1 MVALNL
7 SVVLCIWAQYSC
19 RFLVRVQ
26 IVIILNSNSELG
38 PVYLNILAWFCLD
51 SRIASKPRKNSA
63 PNRFCKES
71 IGIRLNRQMFFQK

>member
-51 SRIASKPRKNSA
+51 SRIASKPRENSTNNA
-63 PNRFCKES
+63 QNNRCCKIFAREQS
-71 IGIRLNRQMFFQK
+71 DG